1 MPLTY
6 SRYLQLDGLLSLQQ
20 PLSDD
25 PEHDEMLFIIT
36 HQVYE
41 LWFKQMIHEL
51 EALQEA
57 FEKNHLSDIFRCL
70 KRVLS
75 ILKVLVA
82 QMDILETMSPVSFNS
97 FRARLEAAS
106 GFQSAQFRVVEFL
119 LGARNPQVFAHY
131 PDGLAERERLETLL
145 TLPSIWDSFL
155 HFLQD
160 NGYEIPKEL
169 QSRDLSQPV
178 PSNDKVQ
185 QHLINIYRVNPLLS
199 QICELLI
206 DFDEGLQ
213 EWRYRHIKM
222 VERTIGTKQGTGGSP
237 GAEYLMSTMLKPLFP
252 DLWAIR
258 KEL

>member
-6 SRYLQLDGLLSLQQ
+6 SRYLQLDGLLSLQT

-51 EALQEA
+51 EALQDA
-57 FEKNHLSDIFRCL
+57 FDENHLSDIFRCL

-131 PDGLAERERLETLL
+131 PDGLAERERLEKLL
-145 TLPSIWDSFL
+145 QQPSIWDSFL

-160 NGYEIPKEL
+160 NGYAIPEEL
-169 QSRDLSQPV
+169 LARDLSQPV
-178 PSNDKVQ
+178 PSNGEVQ
-185 QHLINIYRVNPLLS
+185 QHLINIYRQNPLLS

-237 GAEYLMSTMLKPLFP
+237 GAAYLMSTMLKPLFP

>member
-6 SRYLQLDGLLSLQQ
+6 SRYLQLDGLLKLQT
-20 PLSDD
+20 PLSDG

-57 FEKNHLSDIFRCL
+57 FDKNHLSDIFRCL

-131 PDGLAERERLETLL
+131 PDGLAERERLEKLL
-145 TLPSIWDSFL
+145 QQPSIWDSFL

-160 NGYEIPKEL
+160 NGYAIPEEL
-169 QSRDLSQPV
+169 LARDLSQPV
-178 PSNDKVQ
+178 PSNGEVQ
-185 QHLINIYRVNPLLS
+185 QHLINIYRQNPLLS

-237 GAEYLMSTMLKPLFP
+237 GAEYLMSTILKPLFP